1 MLSGMRV
8 RRIIKRIATPIV
20 VAIAILYFLIDALV
34 LSLLRPVLA
43 WLASLRPFAR
53 LRAWIESLGPYS
65 TLALFLVPIILF
77 EPVKPVGLYLLGTG
91 RLVHGTLVLVLGEIL
106 KIVIVERLFHIAQP
120 KLMSIR
126 AFAVV
131 YTYVMGWI
139 DWLKALPPWQ
149 LAMHWFD
156 AIKLRAR
163 LIARGTW
170 RRLAALARG
179 A

>member
-1 MLSGMRV
+1 MRV
-8 RRIIKRIATPIV
+8 RRIIKRVATPIV

-43 WLASLRPFAR
+43 WLAQFKLLTR

-77 EPVKPVGLYLLGTG
+77 EPVKPVGFFLLGTG
-91 RLVHGTLVLVLGEIL
+91 RFVPGMLVLVIGEIL

-131 YTYVMGWI
+131 YTWIMGWI

-149 LAMHWFD
+149 LAMRWYN
-156 AIKLRAR
+156 AIRLRAR

-170 RRLAALARG
+170 RRLTALARG
-179 A
+179 T